1 MSLLNVRRSAG
12 LPALSLYVLG
22 LLLWPCSTAAGQE
35 LDAVLEVPVR
45 QSVDRA
51 AQQAAEVVTRAVP
64 DHVHTILYVEPV
76 RTDSHRLTRLGARVR
91 GALQIMLLQHYRSA
105 RLLDAPASGEP
116 PPWAIRVS
124 VELQPFDHQVLA
136 VVRVLD
142 RDGLLVGAG
151 RVEMPRSTGISE
163 LLQPD
168 LLDGLAETG
177 TVIAAEPEAP
187 PEAAAAPEAVAPVE
201 ADGQPATEAPP
212 EAPPEVEAP
221 QPALAVSGTVVSPQ
235 EPAGPPAAAP
245 QPSIE
250 PPIPPPEED
259 VPPDPV
265 EPVAQPAAPQ
275 GFEQPAPAGPP
286 AAQPPS
292 ADDPYEPDDVA
303 GYEVPLPLEEDAR
316 FERTL
321 TAGDRDRFEL
331 ALPAPSTVTV
341 AIESDLDTLIALYH
355 AGNAVPFGLHDSG
368 FTGEMDAGVY
378 VIEVLAADASSSG
391 AYALTVEASPLVSGD
406 AAEPAGETP
415 DEAATGAGGAE
426 ALAQPAEL
434 QPGEPQERS
443 LRQTR
448 EWFQLSARPGL
459 FYSVTIGSDSD
470 SVTASL
476 HNARDEPPFLPLIPS
491 ETGELVGALYL
502 GADPAVLQVSAG
514 EEDLGQRYSVALDVV
529 TPPRVFADRAW
540 VEQADLGPVRHH
552 NLRVFDR
559 DAYQMSLEAAP
570 ETPVEVAVFY
580 LPGMIDISPQ
590 EPGLSRFE
598 LVQGDYLVL
607 VRPLDG
613 GTVGRVCWHLA
624 EGASNCA

>member
-1 MSLLNVRRSAG
+1 MSLCI
-12 LPALSLYVLG
+12 LG
-22 LLLWPCSTAAGQE
+22 LLLWPSSTAAGQE

-45 QSVDRA
+45 QTVERA

-76 RTDSHRLTRLGARVR
+76 RTDSQRMTRLGARVR
-91 GALQIMLLQHYRSA
+91 GALQIMLLRHYRSA
-105 RLLDAPASGEP
+105 RLLDAPTSGEAP
-116 PPWAIRVS
+116 SSAVRVS

-142 RDGLLVGAG
+142 RDGLLVDADWI
-151 RVEMPRSTGISE
+151 EMPRSTGISE

-187 PEAAAAPEAVAPVE
+187 PEAAAAPVE

-212 EAPPEVEAP
+212 QVEAP
-221 QPALAVSGTVVSPQ
+221 QPALAVAGAVLSPQ
-235 EPAGPPAAAP
+235 EPAGPPATAP

-250 PPIPPPEED
+250 PPIPPPEEED

-303 GYEVPLPLEEDAR
+303 GYEVPLPLGEDAR

-331 ALPAPSTVTV
+331 ALTAPSTVTV

-368 FTGEMDAGVY
+368 FTGEMDAGAY

-391 AYALTVEASPLVSGD
+391 AYALTVRAAPLVSGD
-406 AAEPAGETP
+406 AAEPAGDTP
-415 DEAATGAGGAE
+415 AEAATGAGGAE

-459 FYSVTIGSDSD
+459 FYSVTIRSDSD

-491 ETGELVGALYL
+491 DAGELVGALYL
-502 GADPAVLQVSAG
+502 GADPAVLQVTAG

-540 VEQADLGPVRHH
+540 VEQADLGPIRHH

-559 DAYQMSLEAAP
+559 DAYQISLEAAS
-570 ETPVEVAVFY
+570 ETPAEVAVFY

-607 VRPLDG
+607 VRPLEG

>member
-1 MSLLNVRRSAG
+1 MSPPNVRRTG
-12 LPALSLYVLG
+12 VPAAFLCVLG
-22 LLLWPCSTAAGQE
+22 LLLWPSSTAAGQE
-35 LDAVLEVPVR
+35 LGAVLEVPAR
-45 QSVDRA
+45 QTVERA

-76 RTDSHRLTRLGARVR
+76 RTDSHRMTRLGARVR
-91 GALQIMLLQHYRSA
+91 GALQIMLLRHYRSA

-116 PPWAIRVS
+116 PDSAVRVS

-136 VVRVLD
+136 VVRILD
-142 RDGLLVGAG
+142 RDGLLVDADLI
-151 RVEMPRSTGISE
+151 EMPRSTGISE

-187 PEAAAAPEAVAPVE
+187 PEA
-201 ADGQPATEAPP
+201 
-212 EAPPEVEAP
+212 EAP
-221 QPALAVSGTVVSPQ
+221 QPALAVPGAVVSPQ
-235 EPAGPPAAAP
+235 EPAGPPATAP

-250 PPIPPPEED
+250 PPIPPPVEED

-286 AAQPPS
+286 AARPPS

-391 AYALTVEASPLVSGD
+391 AYALTVRAAPLVSAD
-406 AAEPAGETP
+406 AAEPAGDTP
-415 DEAATGAGGAE
+415 VEAATGAGGAE

-459 FYSVTIGSDSD
+459 FYSVTIRSDSD

-491 ETGELVGALYL
+491 DAGELVGALYL
-502 GADPAVLQVSAG
+502 GADPAVLQVTAG

-540 VEQADLGPVRHH
+540 VEQADLGPIRHH

-559 DAYQMSLEAAP
+559 DAYQISLEAAS
-570 ETPVEVAVFY
+570 ETPAEVAVFY

-613 GTVGRVCWHLA
+613 GTVGRVCWRLA

>member
-1 MSLLNVRRSAG
+1 MSRLNVRRKAG
-12 LPALSLYVLG
+12 VPAVSLYVLG
-22 LLLWPCSTAAGQE
+22 LLLWAASTAAGQE

-45 QSVDRA
+45 QTVERA
-51 AQQAAEVVTRAVP
+51 AQQAAEVVMRAVP

-76 RTDSHRLTRLGARVR
+76 RTDSNRMTRLGARVR

-116 PPWAIRVS
+116 PPSAIRVS

-142 RDGLLVGAG
+142 RDGLLVDAG
-151 RVEMPRSTGISE
+151 WVEMPRSTGISE

-201 ADGQPATEAPP
+201 ADGQPATEAP

-250 PPIPPPEED
+250 PPIPPLEE

-265 EPVAQPAAPQ
+265 EPVAQPVAPQ

-443 LRQTR
+443 LRQAR
-448 EWFQLSARPGL
+448 EWFQLSARRGL
-459 FYSVTIGSDSD
+459 FYSVTIRSDSD
-470 SVTASL
+470 SVRASL

-491 ETGELVGALYL
+491 EAGELVGALYL
-502 GADPAVLQVSAG
+502 GADPAVLQVTAA
-514 EEDLGQRYSVALDVV
+514 EADLGQRYSVALDVV

-540 VEQADLGPVRHH
+540 VEQADLGPIRHH

-570 ETPVEVAVFY
+570 ETPVGVAVFY

-607 VRPLDG
+607 VRPLEG

>member
-1 MSLLNVRRSAG
+1 MEPLLSRLNVRRTAG
-12 LPALSLYVLG
+12 LPAMSLYLLG
-22 LLLWPCSTAAGQE
+22 LLLWPWSTAAGQE

-45 QSVDRA
+45 QSVERA

-76 RTDSHRLTRLGARVR
+76 RTDSDRMTRLGARVR

-105 RLLDAPASGEP
+105 RLLDAPTSGEP

-124 VELQPFDHQVLA
+124 VELQPFDHHVLA
-136 VVRVLD
+136 MVRILD

-151 RVEMPRSTGISE
+151 WVEMPRSTGISE

-187 PEAAAAPEAVAPVE
+187 PEA
-201 ADGQPATEAPP
+201 
-212 EAPPEVEAP
+212 PPEVEAP
-221 QPALAVSGTVVSPQ
+221 QPALAVSGAVVSPR
-235 EPAGPPAAAP
+235 EPAGPPATAP

-250 PPIPPPEED
+250 PPIPPLEE

-265 EPVAQPAAPQ
+265 EPVAQPVAPQ

-341 AIESDLDTLIALYH
+341 AIEADLDTLIALYH

-378 VIEVLAADASSSG
+378 VIEVLAADASPREPTRSPSKRRRLSPG
-391 AYALTVEASPLVSGD
+391 TLPNLPARRPMRPRPAQAARRRSPSLRSCSPASPRNDRCGRRGSGF
-406 AAEPAGETP
+406 
-415 DEAATGAGGAE
+415 
-426 ALAQPAEL
+426 
-434 QPGEPQERS
+434 S
-443 LRQTR
+443 
-448 EWFQLSARPGL
+448 SARGRD
-459 FYSVTIGSDSD
+459 FS
-470 SVTASL
+470 TA
-476 HNARDEPPFLPLIPS
+476 
-491 ETGELVGALYL
+491 
-502 GADPAVLQVSAG
+502 
-514 EEDLGQRYSVALDVV
+514 
-529 TPPRVFADRAW
+529 
-540 VEQADLGPVRHH
+540 
-552 NLRVFDR
+552 
-559 DAYQMSLEAAP
+559 
-570 ETPVEVAVFY
+570 
-580 LPGMIDISPQ
+580 
-590 EPGLSRFE
+590 
-598 LVQGDYLVL
+598 
-607 VRPLDG
+607 
-613 GTVGRVCWHLA
+613 
-624 EGASNCA
+624 

>member
-1 MSLLNVRRSAG
+1 M
-12 LPALSLYVLG
+12 SLYVLG
-22 LLLWPCSTAAGQE
+22 LLLWPWSTAAGQE

-45 QSVDRA
+45 QTVERA
-51 AQQAAEVVTRAVP
+51 AQQAAQVVTRAVP

-76 RTDSHRLTRLGARVR
+76 RTDSHRMTRLGARVR

-105 RLLDAPASGEP
+105 RLLDAPTSGEP
-116 PPWAIRVS
+116 PPAAVRVS

-142 RDGLLVGAG
+142 RDGLLVDAG
-151 RVEMPRSTGISE
+151 WVEMPRSTGISE

-168 LLDGLAETG
+168 LLDGLTETG

-187 PEAAAAPEAVAPVE
+187 PEAAAAPEAR
-201 ADGQPATEAPP
+201 P
-212 EAPPEVEAP
+212 ETEAP
-221 QPALAVSGTVVSPQ
+221 QPALAVAGAVVSPQ

-245 QPSIE
+245 QPSVE
-250 PPIPPPEED
+250 PPIPPIEVEE

-286 AAQPPS
+286 APQPPS

-303 GYEVPLPLEEDAR
+303 GYEVPLPLEEDTL

-321 TAGDRDRFEL
+321 TTSDRDRFEL
-331 ALPAPSTVTV
+331 SLPAPSTVTV

-391 AYALTVEASPLVSGD
+391 AYVLSVSTAPLVSEE
-406 AAEPAGETP
+406 AADPAGETP
-415 DEAATGAGGAE
+415 AEAATGAGGAE

-443 LRQTR
+443 LRQAR

-459 FYSVTIGSDSD
+459 FYSVTIRSDSD
-470 SVTASL
+470 SVRASL

-491 ETGELVGALYL
+491 EAGEMVGALYL
-502 GADPAVLQVSAG
+502 GADPAVLQVTAG

-540 VEQADLGPVRHH
+540 KEQADLGPIRHH

-559 DAYQMSLEAAP
+559 DAYQISLEAAP
-570 ETPVEVAVFY
+570 ETPAEVAVFY
-580 LPGMIDISPQ
+580 LPGMIAISPQ

>member
-1 MSLLNVRRSAG
+1 MSLC
-12 LPALSLYVLG
+12 VLG
-22 LLLWPCSTAAGQE
+22 LLLWPSSTAVGQE
-35 LDAVLEVPVR
+35 LGAVLEMPVR
-45 QSVDRA
+45 QTVERA

-76 RTDSHRLTRLGARVR
+76 RTDSHRMTRLGARVR
-91 GALQIMLLQHYRSA
+91 GALQITLLRHYRSA
-105 RLLDAPASGEP
+105 RLLDAPASDEP
-116 PPWAIRVS
+116 PDSAVRVS
-124 VELQPFDHQVLA
+124 VELQPFEHQVLA

-142 RDGLLVGAG
+142 RDGLLVDADLI
-151 RVEMPRSTGISE
+151 EMPRSTGISE

-177 TVIAAEPEAP
+177 TVIAAE
-187 PEAAAAPEAVAPVE
+187 V
-201 ADGQPATEAPP
+201 PP

-221 QPALAVSGTVVSPQ
+221 QPALAVPAAVVNPQ
-235 EPAGPPAAAP
+235 EPAGPSATAP

-259 VPPDPV
+259 VPPEPV

-275 GFEQPAPAGPP
+275 SFERPAPAGPP

-316 FERTL
+316 FERAL
-321 TAGDRDRFEL
+321 TASDRDRFEL
-331 ALPAPSTVTV
+331 ALPTPSTVTV
-341 AIESDLDTLIALYH
+341 AIESDIDTLIALYH

-391 AYALTVEASPLVSGD
+391 AYALTIKATPLVSGD
-406 AAEPAGETP
+406 AAEPAGDTP
-415 DEAATGAGGAE
+415 AATGAGGAE

-459 FYSVTIGSDSD
+459 FYSVTIRSDSD

-491 ETGELVGALYL
+491 DAGELVGALYL
-502 GADPAVLQVSAG
+502 GADPAVLQVTAG

-540 VEQADLGPVRHH
+540 VEQADLGPIRHH

-559 DAYQMSLEAAP
+559 DAYQISLEAAS
-570 ETPVEVAVFY
+570 ETPAEVAVFY

-607 VRPLDG
+607 VRPLEG

>member
-1 MSLLNVRRSAG
+1 M
-12 LPALSLYVLG
+12 SLYVLG
-22 LLLWPCSTAAGQE
+22 LLLWPSSTAAGQE

-45 QSVDRA
+45 QTVERA
-51 AQQAAEVVTRAVP
+51 ARQAADVVTRTVP

-76 RTDSHRLTRLGARVR
+76 RTDSHRMTRLGARVR
-91 GALQIMLLQHYRSA
+91 GALQIMLVQHYRSA
-105 RLLDAPASGEP
+105 RLLDAPTSGEP
-116 PPWAIRVS
+116 PPSAIRVS
-124 VELQPFDHQVLA
+124 VELQPFDHQVLG

-142 RDGLLVGAG
+142 RDGLLVDADW
-151 RVEMPRSTGISE
+151 VEMPRSTGISE

-168 LLDGLAETG
+168 LLDGPAATG
-177 TVIAAEPEAP
+177 TVIAAEPEARL
-187 PEAAAAPEAVAPVE
+187 EAAAAPEAVTPVE
-201 ADGQPATEAPP
+201 ADGQPATEAP
-212 EAPPEVEAP
+212 EAPTEAEVP
-221 QPALAVSGTVVSPQ
+221 QPALAVPGAVVSPQ

-250 PPIPPPEED
+250 PPIPPLEEED

-265 EPVAQPAAPQ
+265 EPVAQPVAPQ
-275 GFEQPAPAGPP
+275 GFERPAPAGPP
-286 AAQPPS
+286 AAPPPS
-292 ADDPYEPDDVA
+292 ADDPYEPDDIA
-303 GYEVPLPLEEDAR
+303 GDEVPLPLEDAR
-316 FERTL
+316 FDRTL
-321 TAGDRDRFEL
+321 TTSDRDRFEL
-331 ALPAPSTVTV
+331 SLPAPSTVTV

-355 AGNAVPFGLHDSG
+355 AGSAVPFGLHDRG

-391 AYALTVEASPLVSGD
+391 AYALSVKAAPLVSEED
-406 AAEPAGETP
+406 VEPA
-415 DEAATGAGGAE
+415 DEAATGADGAE

-443 LRQTR
+443 LRQVR

-459 FYSVTIGSDSD
+459 FYSVTIRSDSD
-470 SVTASL
+470 SVRASL

-491 ETGELVGALYL
+491 EAGELVGALYM
-502 GADPAVLQVSAG
+502 GADPAVLQVTAG

-540 VEQADLGPVRHH
+540 VEQADLGPIKHH

-559 DAYQMSLEAAP
+559 DAYQISLEAAS
-570 ETPVEVAVFY
+570 ETPAEVEVFY

-607 VRPLDG
+607 VRPLAG
-613 GTVGRVCWHLA
+613 GAVGRVCWRLA

>member
-1 MSLLNVRRSAG
+1 M
-12 LPALSLYVLG
+12 SLYVLG
-22 LLLWPCSTAAGQE
+22 LLLWPWSTAAGQE

-45 QSVDRA
+45 QTVERA
-51 AQQAAEVVTRAVP
+51 AQQAAEVVTRSVP

-76 RTDSHRLTRLGARVR
+76 RTDSNRMTRLGARVR

-105 RLLDAPASGEP
+105 RLLDAPTSGEP
-116 PPWAIRVS
+116 PPAAVRVS

-142 RDGLLVGAG
+142 RDGLLVDAG
-151 RVEMPRSTGISE
+151 WVEMPRSTGISE

-187 PEAAAAPEAVAPVE
+187 PEAAAAPEAR
-201 ADGQPATEAPP
+201 P
-212 EAPPEVEAP
+212 ETEAP
-221 QPALAVSGTVVSPQ
+221 QPALAVAGAVVSPQ

-245 QPSIE
+245 QPSVE
-250 PPIPPPEED
+250 PPIPPIEVEE

-286 AAQPPS
+286 APQPPS

-303 GYEVPLPLEEDAR
+303 GYEVPLPLEEDTL

-321 TAGDRDRFEL
+321 TTSDRDRFEL
-331 ALPAPSTVTV
+331 SLPAPSTVTV

-391 AYALTVEASPLVSGD
+391 AYVLSVSTAPLVSEE
-406 AAEPAGETP
+406 AADPAGETP
-415 DEAATGAGGAE
+415 AEAATGAGGAE

-443 LRQTR
+443 LRQAR

-459 FYSVTIGSDSD
+459 FYSVTIRSDSD
-470 SVTASL
+470 SVRASL

-491 ETGELVGALYL
+491 EAGEMVGALYL
-502 GADPAVLQVSAG
+502 GADPAVLQVTAG

-540 VEQADLGPVRHH
+540 KEQADLGPIRHH

-559 DAYQMSLEAAP
+559 DAYQISLEAAP
-570 ETPVEVAVFY
+570 ETPAEVAVFY
-580 LPGMIDISPQ
+580 LPGMIAISPQ

>member
-1 MSLLNVRRSAG
+1 MEPLLSRLNVRRTAG
-12 LPALSLYVLG
+12 LPAMSLYLLG
-22 LLLWPCSTAAGQE
+22 LLLWPWSTAAGQE

-45 QSVDRA
+45 QSVERA

-76 RTDSHRLTRLGARVR
+76 RTDSDRMTRLGARVR

-105 RLLDAPASGEP
+105 RLLDAPTSGEP

-124 VELQPFDHQVLA
+124 VELQPFDHHVLA
-136 VVRVLD
+136 MVRILD

-187 PEAAAAPEAVAPVE
+187 PEA
-201 ADGQPATEAPP
+201 
-212 EAPPEVEAP
+212 PPEVEAP
-221 QPALAVSGTVVSPQ
+221 QPALAVSRAVVSPR
-235 EPAGPPAAAP
+235 EPAGPPATAP

-250 PPIPPPEED
+250 PPIPPLEE

-265 EPVAQPAAPQ
+265 EPVAQPVAPQ

-303 GYEVPLPLEEDAR
+303 GYEVPLPMEEDAR

-378 VIEVLAADASSSG
+378 VIEVLAADASASG
-391 AYALTVEASPLVSGD
+391 AYALTVEAAPLVSGD

-443 LRQTR
+443 LRQAR

-459 FYSVTIGSDSD
+459 FYSVTIRSDSD
-470 SVTASL
+470 SVRASL

-491 ETGELVGALYL
+491 EAGELVGALYL
-502 GADPAVLQVSAG
+502 GADPAVLQVTAG

-540 VEQADLGPVRHH
+540 KEQADLGPIRHH

-559 DAYQMSLEAAP
+559 DAYQMSIEADS
-570 ETPVEVAVFY
+570 ETPAEVAVFY

-607 VRPLDG
+607 VRPLAG

>member
-1 MSLLNVRRSAG
+1 MEPLLSRLNVRRTAG
-12 LPALSLYVLG
+12 LPAMSLYLLG
-22 LLLWPCSTAAGQE
+22 LLLWPWSTAAGQE

-45 QSVDRA
+45 QSVERA

-76 RTDSHRLTRLGARVR
+76 RTDSDRMTRLGARVR

-105 RLLDAPASGEP
+105 RLLDAPTSGEP

-124 VELQPFDHQVLA
+124 VELQPFDHHVLA
-136 VVRVLD
+136 MVRILD

-151 RVEMPRSTGISE
+151 WVEMPRSTGISE

-187 PEAAAAPEAVAPVE
+187 PEA
-201 ADGQPATEAPP
+201 
-212 EAPPEVEAP
+212 PPEVEAP
-221 QPALAVSGTVVSPQ
+221 QPALAVSGAVVSPQ
-235 EPAGPPAAAP
+235 EPAGPPATAP

-250 PPIPPPEED
+250 PPIPPLEE
-259 VPPDPV
+259 VTPDPV
-265 EPVAQPAAPQ
+265 EPVAQPVAPQ

-368 FTGEMDAGVY
+368 FTGEMDTGVY
-378 VIEVLAADASSSG
+378 VIEVLAADASASG
-391 AYALTVEASPLVSGD
+391 AYALTVEAAPLVSGD

-443 LRQTR
+443 LRQAR
-448 EWFQLSARPGL
+448 EWFQLSARRGL
-459 FYSVTIGSDSD
+459 FYSVTIRSDSD
-470 SVTASL
+470 SVRASL

-491 ETGELVGALYL
+491 EAGELVGALYL
-502 GADPAVLQVSAG
+502 GADLAVLQVTAG
-514 EEDLGQRYSVALDVV
+514 EADLGQRYSVALDVV

-540 VEQADLGPVRHH
+540 KEQADLGPIRHH

-570 ETPVEVAVFY
+570 ETPVGVAVFY

-607 VRPLDG
+607 VRPLEG

-624 EGASNCA
+624 EDASNCA

>member
-1 MSLLNVRRSAG
+1 MEPLLSRLNVRRTAG
-12 LPALSLYVLG
+12 LPAMSLYLLG
-22 LLLWPCSTAAGQE
+22 LLLWPWSTAAGQE

-45 QSVDRA
+45 QSVERA

-76 RTDSHRLTRLGARVR
+76 RTDSDRMTRLGARVR

-105 RLLDAPASGEP
+105 RLLDAPTSGEP

-124 VELQPFDHQVLA
+124 VELQPFDHHVLA
-136 VVRVLD
+136 MVRILD

-151 RVEMPRSTGISE
+151 WVEMPRSTGISE

-177 TVIAAEPEAP
+177 TVIAVEP
-187 PEAAAAPEAVAPVE
+187 
-201 ADGQPATEAPP
+201 EAPP

-221 QPALAVSGTVVSPQ
+221 QPALAVSGAVVSPR
-235 EPAGPPAAAP
+235 EPAGPPATAP

-250 PPIPPPEED
+250 PPIPPLEE

-265 EPVAQPAAPQ
+265 EPVAQPVAPQ

-378 VIEVLAADASSSG
+378 VIEVLAADASASG
-391 AYALTVEASPLVSGD
+391 AYALTVEAAPLVSGD

-443 LRQTR
+443 LRQAR

-459 FYSVTIGSDSD
+459 FYSVTIRSDSD
-470 SVTASL
+470 SVRASL

-491 ETGELVGALYL
+491 EAGELVGALYL
-502 GADPAVLQVSAG
+502 GADPAVLQVTAG

-540 VEQADLGPVRHH
+540 KEQADLGPIRHH

-559 DAYQMSLEAAP
+559 DAYQMSIEADS
-570 ETPVEVAVFY
+570 ETPAEVAVFY

-607 VRPLDG
+607 VRPLAG

>member
-1 MSLLNVRRSAG
+1 MEPLLSRLNVRRIAG
-12 LPALSLYVLG
+12 LPAMSLYLLG
-22 LLLWPCSTAAGQE
+22 LLLWPWSTAAGQE

-45 QSVDRA
+45 QSVERA

-76 RTDSHRLTRLGARVR
+76 RTDSDRMTRLGARVR

-105 RLLDAPASGEP
+105 RLLDAPTSGEP

-124 VELQPFDHQVLA
+124 VELQPFDHHVLA
-136 VVRVLD
+136 MVRILD

-187 PEAAAAPEAVAPVE
+187 PEA
-201 ADGQPATEAPP
+201 
-212 EAPPEVEAP
+212 PPEVEAP
-221 QPALAVSGTVVSPQ
+221 QPALAVSGAVVSPR
-235 EPAGPPAAAP
+235 EPAGPPATAP

-250 PPIPPPEED
+250 PPIPPLEE

-265 EPVAQPAAPQ
+265 EPVAQPVAPQ

-303 GYEVPLPLEEDAR
+303 GYEVPLPMEEDAR

-378 VIEVLAADASSSG
+378 VIEVLAADASASG
-391 AYALTVEASPLVSGD
+391 AYALTVEAAPLVSGD

-443 LRQTR
+443 LRQAR

-459 FYSVTIGSDSD
+459 FYSVTIRSDSD
-470 SVTASL
+470 SVRASL

-491 ETGELVGALYL
+491 EAGELVGALYL
-502 GADPAVLQVSAG
+502 GADPAVLQVTAG

-540 VEQADLGPVRHH
+540 KEQADLGPIRHH

-559 DAYQMSLEAAP
+559 DAYQMSIEADS
-570 ETPVEVAVFY
+570 ETPAEVAVFY

-590 EPGLSRFE
+590 EPDLSRFE

-607 VRPLDG
+607 VRPLEG

>member
-1 MSLLNVRRSAG
+1 MSLCVM
-12 LPALSLYVLG
+12 SLCVLG
-22 LLLWPCSTAAGQE
+22 LLLWPSSTAVGQE

-45 QSVDRA
+45 QTVERA

-76 RTDSHRLTRLGARVR
+76 RTDSHRMTRLGARVR
-91 GALQIMLLQHYRSA
+91 GALQITLLRHYRSA
-105 RLLDAPASGEP
+105 RLLDAPPSGEP
-116 PPWAIRVS
+116 PDSAVRVS
-124 VELQPFDHQVLA
+124 VELQPFEHQVLA

-142 RDGLLVGAG
+142 RDGLLVDADLI
-151 RVEMPRSTGISE
+151 EMPRSTGISE

-168 LLDGLAETG
+168 LLDGLADTG

-187 PEAAAAPEAVAPVE
+187 PEAAAEPVE
-201 ADGQPATEAPP
+201 ADGRPAAEVPP

-221 QPALAVSGTVVSPQ
+221 QPALAVPAAVVSPQ
-235 EPAGPPAAAP
+235 EPAGPPATAP

-275 GFEQPAPAGPP
+275 GFAQPAPAGPP

-321 TAGDRDRFEL
+321 TASDRDRFEL

-355 AGNAVPFGLHDSG
+355 AGSAVPFGLHDSG

-378 VIEVLAADASSSG
+378 VIEVLAADASATG
-391 AYALTVEASPLVSGD
+391 TYALTVKAAPLVSGD
-406 AAEPAGETP
+406 AAEPAGDTP
-415 DEAATGAGGAE
+415 AEAATGAGGAE

-459 FYSVTIGSDSD
+459 FYSVTIRTDSD

-491 ETGELVGALYL
+491 DAGELVGALYL
-502 GADPAVLQVSAG
+502 GADPAVLQVTAG

-529 TPPRVFADRAW
+529 TPPRVFADLAW
-540 VEQADLGPVRHH
+540 KEPADLGPVTHH

-559 DAYQMSLEAAP
+559 DAYQMSLESTSAELA
-570 ETPVEVAVFY
+570 EVAVFY

-607 VRPLDG
+607 VRPLEG
-613 GTVGRVCWHLA
+613 GTVGRVCWHEA

>member
-1 MSLLNVRRSAG
+1 MSLCVM
-12 LPALSLYVLG
+12 SLCVLG
-22 LLLWPCSTAAGQE
+22 LLLWPSSTAVGQE

-45 QSVDRA
+45 QTVERA

-76 RTDSHRLTRLGARVR
+76 RTDSHRMTRLGARVR
-91 GALQIMLLQHYRSA
+91 GALQIMLLRHYRSA
-105 RLLDAPASGEP
+105 RLLDAPPSGEP
-116 PPWAIRVS
+116 PDSAVRVS
-124 VELQPFDHQVLA
+124 VELQPSDHQVLA

-142 RDGLLVGAG
+142 RDGLLVDADLI
-151 RVEMPRSTGISE
+151 EMPRSTGISE

-168 LLDGLAETG
+168 LLDGLAETR

-187 PEAAAAPEAVAPVE
+187 PEA
-201 ADGQPATEAPP
+201 PP
-212 EAPPEVEAP
+212 EAEAP
-221 QPALAVSGTVVSPQ
+221 QPALAVPAAVVRPK
-235 EPAGPPAAAP
+235 EPARPPATAP

-378 VIEVLAADASSSG
+378 VIEVLAADASATG
-391 AYALTVEASPLVSGD
+391 TYALTVKAAPLVSGD
-406 AAEPAGETP
+406 AAEPAGDTP
-415 DEAATGAGGAE
+415 AEAATGAGGAE

-459 FYSVTIGSDSD
+459 FYSVTIRSDSD

-491 ETGELVGALYL
+491 DAGELVGALYL
-502 GADPAVLQVSAG
+502 GADPAVLQVTAG

-529 TPPRVFADRAW
+529 TPPRVFADLAW
-540 VEQADLGPVRHH
+540 KEPADLGPVTHH

-559 DAYQMSLEAAP
+559 DAYQMSLESTSAELA
-570 ETPVEVAVFY
+570 EVAVFY

-613 GTVGRVCWHLA
+613 GTVGRVCWHQA

>member
-1 MSLLNVRRSAG
+1 MSLCVM
-12 LPALSLYVLG
+12 SLCVLG
-22 LLLWPCSTAAGQE
+22 LLLWPSSTAAGQE
-35 LDAVLEVPVR
+35 FDAVLEVPVR
-45 QSVDRA
+45 QTVERA

-76 RTDSHRLTRLGARVR
+76 QTDSHRMTRLGARVR
-91 GALQIMLLQHYRSA
+91 GALQIMLLRHYRSA

-116 PPWAIRVS
+116 PRSAVRVS

-142 RDGLLVGAG
+142 RDGLLVDADLI
-151 RVEMPRSTGISE
+151 EMPRSTGISE

-177 TVIAAEPEAP
+177 AVIAAEPETP
-187 PEAAAAPEAVAPVE
+187 PEAAAVE
-201 ADGQPATEAPP
+201 ADGQPAAEVPP
-212 EAPPEVEAP
+212 EAPPEVQAP
-221 QPALAVSGTVVSPQ
+221 QPALAVPAAVVSPQ
-235 EPAGPPAAAP
+235 EPAGPSATAP

-331 ALPAPSTVTV
+331 ALPTPSTVTV

-355 AGNAVPFGLHDSG
+355 AGSAVPFGLHDSG

-391 AYALTVEASPLVSGD
+391 AYALTVKAAPLVSGD
-406 AAEPAGETP
+406 AAEPAGDTP
-415 DEAATGAGGAE
+415 AEAATGAGGAE

-459 FYSVTIGSDSD
+459 FYSVTIRSDSD

-491 ETGELVGALYL
+491 DGGELVGALYL
-502 GADPAVLQVSAG
+502 GAAPAVLQVTAG

-540 VEQADLGPVRHH
+540 KEPADLGPVTHH

-559 DAYQMSLEAAP
+559 DAYQMSFESTSAEL
-570 ETPVEVAVFY
+570 TEVAVFY
-580 LPGMIDISPQ
+580 LPGMINISPQ
-590 EPGLSRFE
+590 EPGLSRFD

-613 GTVGRVCWHLA
+613 GSVGRLCWDLA
-624 EGASNCA
+624 QGASNCA

>member
-1 MSLLNVRRSAG
+1 MSLCVM
-12 LPALSLYVLG
+12 SLCVLG
-22 LLLWPCSTAAGQE
+22 LLLWPSSTAVGQE

-45 QSVDRA
+45 QTVERA

-76 RTDSHRLTRLGARVR
+76 RTDSHRMTRLGARVR
-91 GALQIMLLQHYRSA
+91 GALQIMLLRHYRGA

-116 PPWAIRVS
+116 PDSAVRVS
-124 VELQPFDHQVLA
+124 VELQPFDHHVVA
-136 VVRVLD
+136 VVRILD
-142 RDGLLVGAG
+142 RDGLLVDADW
-151 RVEMPRSTGISE
+151 VEMPRSTGISE

-187 PEAAAAPEAVAPVE
+187 PEAAAEPVE
-201 ADGQPATEAPP
+201 ADGQPAAEVPP
-212 EAPPEVEAP
+212 EARPEVEAP
-221 QPALAVSGTVVSPQ
+221 QPALAVPGAVVSPR
-235 EPAGPPAAAP
+235 EPAGPSATAP

-321 TAGDRDRFEL
+321 TASDRDRFEL

-391 AYALTVEASPLVSGD
+391 AYALTVKAAPLVSGD
-406 AAEPAGETP
+406 AAEPAGDTP
-415 DEAATGAGGAE
+415 AEAATGAGGTE

-459 FYSVTIGSDSD
+459 FYSVTIRSDSD

-491 ETGELVGALYL
+491 DAGELVGALYL
-502 GADPAVLQVSAG
+502 GADPAVLRVTAG

-529 TPPRVFADRAW
+529 TPPRVFADLAW
-540 VEQADLGPVRHH
+540 KEPADLGPVTHH

-559 DAYQMSLEAAP
+559 DAYQMSLESTSAELA
-570 ETPVEVAVFY
+570 EVAVFY

-607 VRPLDG
+607 VRPLEG
-613 GTVGRVCWHLA
+613 GTVGRVCWHQA